1 MRRVGVRIEKSV
13 TAITWIPSE
22 AIEGMP
28 KLPFELG
35 MTHYDEPPPDRI
47 AEGDL
52 ARLREENRFREAN
65 ELRAWIEVD
74 DGEIVDR
81 GYSGGALVG
90 STRVDLGPTTL
101 AFPGI
106 AYPLIQQEPEQGPD
120 WVKFVQTAGGR
131 MGLPAPRRVRGK
143 PYFQI
148 ASASAWTTLQLILYA
163 DGTAKH
169 RLIGASPFP
178 RHWIYDDEG
187 KLVEKSGEIDFE
199 RWWRES
205 FGPNMPWG
213 GEDSPAVIS
222 AAETELEREL
232 SRLLMS
238 TPSSLERRQLSEGET
253 LVEQDEPGTEIF
265 LVLDGMLDVD
275 VDGEVVAQV
284 GPGAILG
291 VRAALEGGLRTGTLR
306 AATRCRV
313 VVIPKDALDQAE
325 LVAIAS
331 GQRREMG

>member
-1 MRRVGVRIEKSV
+1 MRIEKAV
-13 TAITWIPSE
+13 TAITWIPSD

-35 MTHYDEPPPDRI
+35 ITHYDAPPPDRVG
-47 AEGDL
+47 EGDL
-52 ARLREENRFREAN
+52 EALRDADRFREAN

-74 DGEIVDR
+74 DGKIVDS
-81 GYSGGALVG
+81 GYSGRALVG
-90 STRVDLGPTTL
+90 STRVKLGPKTL
-101 AFPGI
+101 AFAGVE
-106 AYPLIQQEPEQGPD
+106 YPLLQEEPEQGPD
-120 WVKFVQTAGGR
+120 WVKFVQSAGGR
-131 MGLPAPRRVRGK
+131 MGLPAPRRVSGK
-143 PYFQI
+143 PFFQI
-148 ASASAWTTLQLILYA
+148 ASASAWTTLQLIIYA

-169 RLIGASPFP
+169 KLIGASPFP

-213 GEDSPAVIS
+213 GEDSPAVTS

-232 SRLLMS
+232 SRLVMAEAPALD
-238 TPSSLERRQLSEGET
+238 RRELKEGEA
-253 LVEQDEPGTEIF
+253 LVEQDEPGKELF
-265 LVLDGMLDVD
+265 LLLDGMLDVE
-275 VDGEVVAQV
+275 VDGDVVAQV

-291 VRAALEGGLRTGTLR
+291 VRASIEGGMRTATLR

-313 VVIPKDALDQAE
+313 VVIPEDALDQSE
-325 LVAIAS
+325 IVAVAA
-331 GQRREMG
+331 GQRRERA

>member
-1 MRRVGVRIEKSV
+1 MRRVGMRIEKSV
-13 TAITWIPSE
+13 TAVTWIPSE
-22 AIEGMP
+22 AVEGMP

-35 MTHYDEPPPDRI
+35 ITHYDAPPPDRLR
-47 AEGDL
+47 EGDL
-52 ARLREENRFREAN
+52 ESMRDADRFREAN

-74 DGEIVDR
+74 DGKIVDA

-90 STRVDLGPTTL
+90 STRVQLGPKTMSF
-101 AFPGI
+101 AGVK
-106 AYPLIQQEPEQGPD
+106 YPVLQAEPERGPD
-120 WVKFVQTAGGR
+120 WVKFVQSAGGR

-143 PYFQI
+143 PFFQI
-148 ASASAWTTLQLILYA
+148 ASASAWTTLQLIIYA

-169 RLIGASPFP
+169 KLIGASPFP

-187 KLVEKSGEIDFE
+187 KLAEKSGEIDFE

-213 GEDSPAVIS
+213 GEDSPAVTS

-232 SRLLMS
+232 SRMVMAKAK
-238 TPSSLERRQLSEGET
+238 PLERRQLAEGET
-253 LVEQDEPGTEIF
+253 LVEQDEPGKELF

-275 VDGEVVAQV
+275 VDGEVVAEV

-291 VRAALEGGLRTGTLR
+291 VHAPITGGRRSSTLR

-313 VVIPKDALDQAE
+313 VVIPEDVLDQAE
-325 LVAIAS
+325 IVAIAS
-331 GQRREMG
+331 RQRRERE

>member
-1 MRRVGVRIEKSV
+1 MRIEKSV
-13 TAITWIPSE
+13 TAVTWIPSE

-35 MTHYDEPPPDRI
+35 ITRYDDPPPDRI
-47 AEGDL
+47 GEGVL
-52 ARLREENRFREAN
+52 EALRDADRFREAN
-65 ELRAWIEVD
+65 QLQAWIDVD
-74 DGEIVDR
+74 DGKIVGA
-81 GYSGGALVG
+81 GYSGGALIGTTHVKI
-90 STRVDLGPTTL
+90 GPKTV
-101 AFPGI
+101 AFPGVK
-106 AYPLIQQEPEQGPD
+106 YPLLQDEPEIGPD

-143 PYFQI
+143 PFFQV
-148 ASASAWTTLQLILYA
+148 ASASAWTTLQLIIYA

-169 RLIGASPFP
+169 KLVGASHFP

-187 KLVEKSGEIDFE
+187 MLAEKSGTIDFE

-213 GEDSPAVIS
+213 GEDSPTLIA
-222 AAETELEREL
+222 AAESELEREL
-232 SRLLMS
+232 SRLVMHD
-238 TPSSLERRQLSEGET
+238 PKGLERRELKEGET
-253 LVEQDEPGTEIF
+253 LVQQDDPGIHLF

-275 VDGEVVAQV
+275 VDGEVVAEV

-291 VRAALEGGLRTGTLR
+291 VRAALEGGMRTSTLR

-313 VVIPKDALDQAE
+313 VVLPQSE
-325 LVAIAS
+325 LEQSELAAIAS
-331 GQRREMG
+331 RQRREMSE

>member
-1 MRRVGVRIEKSV
+1 MRIEKSV
-13 TAITWIPSE
+13 TAVTWIPSE

-28 KLPFELG
+28 KLPFDLG
-35 MTHYDEPPPDRI
+35 ITHYDDPPPDRL

-52 ARLREENRFREAN
+52 EALRDADRFREAN
-65 ELRAWIEVD
+65 QLRAWIDVD
-74 DGEIVDR
+74 GGEIVDA

-90 STRVDLGPTTL
+90 ATRVRIGPKTV
-101 AFPGI
+101 AFPGVK
-106 AYPLIQQEPEQGPD
+106 YPLLQDEPEIGPD
-120 WVKFVQTAGGR
+120 WAKFVQSAGGR

-143 PYFQI
+143 PFFQV
-148 ASASAWTTLQLILYA
+148 ASASAWTTLQLIIYA

-169 RLIGASPFP
+169 KLAGASSFP
-178 RHWIYDDEG
+178 RHWIYDDDG
-187 KLVEKSGEIDFE
+187 MLVEKSGTIDFE

-213 GEDSPAVIS
+213 GEDSPAVIA

-232 SRLLMS
+232 SRLLMHGAS
-238 TPSSLERRQLSEGET
+238 VLPRRELNPGET
-253 LVEQDEPGTEIF
+253 LVEQDEPGTALF

-291 VRAALEGGLRTGTLR
+291 VRAALEGGMRTSTLR

-313 VVIPKDALDQAE
+313 VVIPQSELDQSE
-325 LVAIAS
+325 LAAIAS
-331 GQRREMG
+331 GQRREMGQ

>member
-1 MRRVGVRIEKSV
+1 MRIEKSV

-28 KLPFELG
+28 KMPFELG
-35 MTHYDEPPPDRI
+35 ITHYDQPPPDRL

-52 ARLREENRFREAN
+52 ESLRDADRFREAN
-65 ELRAWIEVD
+65 ELRAWVEVD
-74 DGEIVDR
+74 DGKIVDC

-90 STRVDLGPTTL
+90 TTHVKVGPKTL
-101 AFPGI
+101 AFAGVK
-106 AYPLIQQEPEQGPD
+106 YPLIQAPPEQGPD
-120 WVKFVQTAGGR
+120 WVKFVQSAGGR

-143 PYFQI
+143 PFFQI
-148 ASASAWTTLQLILYA
+148 ASASAWTTLQLIIYA

-169 RLIGASPFP
+169 KLVGASPFP

-187 KLVEKSGEIDFE
+187 RLVEKSGEIDFE

-213 GEDSPAVIS
+213 GEDSPAVTA
-222 AAETELEREL
+222 AAESELEREL
-232 SRLLMS
+232 SRLVMKDAA
-238 TPSSLERRQLSEGET
+238 SLERRELKEGET
-253 LVEQDEPGTEIF
+253 LVEQDSTGTDLF
-265 LVLDGMLDVD
+265 LLLDGMLDVE
-275 VDGEVVAQV
+275 VDGEGVAQV

-291 VRAALEGGLRTGTLR
+291 VRASLEGGMRTATLR

-313 VVIPKDALDQAE
+313 VVVPQE
-325 LVAIAS
+325 LVEQSEMVAIAS
-331 GQRREMG
+331 EQRREQG